1 MKEAIRVDR
10 LILKS
15 PTIEE
20 LQDLDI
26 APWLKNR
33 NQVLVNF
40 LLGVS
45 GHGDIGNNIKKDY
58 AIGKAVEHVY
68 YIQNCNSVLP
78 LTLSENIVSYGV
90 THSKLATN
98 IKSKSSPAGS
108 YTHVKTVLANQSCE
122 ALPPPEGDALYVFD
136 NDQTL

>member
-1 MKEAIRVDR
+1 MV
-10 LILKS
+10 

-26 APWLKNR
+26 VPCIGVPWLQNR
-33 NQVLVNF
+33 NQVLVSF

-45 GHGDIGNNIKKDY
+45 AHGDIGNNTKKDY

-78 LTLSENIVSYGV
+78 LTLSENIVSYAV

-108 YTHVKTVLANQSCE
+108 YTLFGEPIV
-122 ALPPPEGDALYVFD
+122 
-136 NDQTL
+136 